1 MRIDFMEF
9 TGCDSQLAPSFC
21 GELTVRLSAKFAPF
35 HWMAALVVA
44 SCMSASGLEA
54 SEPVDVVFKSL
65 LDGTEQ
71 RYVVVLPPAYRAN
84 NAHDLVIAL
93 HGHGSDRWQFVKDNR
108 GECRGARDAAAEH
121 QMIFVSP
128 DYRAKTSWMGPA
140 AEADMLQMLD
150 DLHGRYRIR
159 DVIVSGGSMGG
170 TSALAFA
177 ALHPECVDGVVSLNG
192 TANLVEYPN
201 FREAI
206 AESYGGSK
214 VDKPEVYRQRSAE
227 FFPDRLTMPV
237 ATTTGGK
244 DTLVPPDSVLR
255 LMEALKKQGSPAL
268 SLHRPDGG
276 HDTSYDDTRAAFR
289 FVFETLNAQRQ
300 QHAPVF
306 SNVEKLNTIVCLGDS
321 VTGIYYHTGGHRA
334 YPEMLE
340 LALKAAHPK
349 ATVKVINAGISGNT
363 TRDGL
368 NRLDA
373 DVLKHNPDLVTI
385 SFGLNDMARVPI
397 EEYRSNLEQLIDRCQ
412 AQKSQVVLC
421 TPNAVINTDGRP
433 ITKLVEYCDVLR
445 TVARN
450 KNVAVCDQYATGEK
464 LKQRA
469 PWTWRLTM
477 SDAIHPNMDGHKR
490 MAEELCR
497 VISGANVS
505 IDAVQPPLPVLQRT
519 RKQLAD
525 GAPLR
530 IMAMEPVAAIV
541 EAAIR
546 QHRPDANVELTTW
559 AITGK
564 SLAQL
569 EQEANA
575 QVRAMKPDLVVL
587 TIPAELTVAND
598 ESTVHSISWIM
609 NWSLSFGLQEWDC
622 VVVHPSVLTPV
633 ADPGTDSLIRK
644 LVHAQHLALIDR
656 ASESKSASEIIQ
668 QWFHADFSYPAQ

>member
-1 MRIDFMEF
+1 M
-9 TGCDSQLAPSFC
+9 
-21 GELTVRLSAKFAPF
+21 RLSAKYIQLFWIAIF
-35 HWMAALVVA
+35 VAVSDIALTDPN
-44 SCMSASGLEA
+44 ASGQDSSGPL
-54 SEPVDVVFKSL
+54 DVAFTSK

-71 RYVVVLPPAYRAN
+71 RYVVILPPDFRKDTV
-84 NAHDLVIAL
+84 HDLVIAL
-93 HGHGSDRWQFVKDNR
+93 HGHGSDRWQFVNDNR
-108 GECRGARDAAAEH
+108 GECKGSRDAAAEH

-140 AEADMLQMLD
+140 AEADMLQVLD

-170 TSALAFA
+170 TSALTFA

-201 FREAI
+201 FLEAI

-227 FFPDRLTMPV
+227 FFSDRLTMPV

-255 LMEALKKQGSPAL
+255 LMDALKKQGSPAM
-268 SLHRPDGG
+268 SLHRPEGG
-276 HDTSYDDTRAAFR
+276 HDTNYEDTQSAFR
-289 FVFETLNAQRQ
+289 FVIETLTLKRSQRP
-300 QHAPVF
+300 PVL
-306 SNVEKLNTIVCLGDS
+306 SVTDQPVTVICLGDS
-321 VTGIYYHTGGHRA
+321 VTGVYYHTGGHRA

-340 LALKAAHPK
+340 LALKAAHAK

-368 NRLDA
+368 NRLES
-373 DVLKHNPDLVTI
+373 DVLKYQPGLVTI
-385 SFGLNDMARVPI
+385 SFGLNDMVRVPI
-397 EEYRSNLEQLIDRCQ
+397 EEYRSNLEQLIDRCRN
-412 AQKSQVVLC
+412 QKSRVVLC
-421 TPNAVINTDGRP
+421 TPNAVINTDDRP
-433 ITKLVEYCDVLR
+433 ITKLVEYCEVLR
-445 TVARN
+445 TVGRD
-450 KNVAVCDQYATGEK
+450 KNVPVCDQYVAGEK

-477 SDAIHPNMDGHKR
+477 SDEIHPNMDGHKR

-497 VISGANVS
+497 VITGANVS
-505 IDAVQPPLPVLQRT
+505 LDAVQPPLPILQRT

-530 IMAMEPVAAIV
+530 VMAMEPVAAMV

-546 QHRPDANVELTTW
+546 QHHPDTKIELTTW
-559 AITGK
+559 AVAGK

-575 QVRAMKPDLVVL
+575 QVRAMIPDLVVL
-587 TIPAELTVAND
+587 TIPAELAVAND
-598 ESTVHSISWIM
+598 EPTVHSISWIM

-622 VVVHPSVLTPV
+622 VVVHPSVLTPA
-633 ADPGTDSLIRK
+633 ADPGKDSLIRK

-656 ASESKSASEIIQ
+656 TSESESAGALIQ
-668 QWFHADFSYPAQ
+668 QWFKANLVP

>member
-1 MRIDFMEF
+1 
-9 TGCDSQLAPSFC
+9 
-21 GELTVRLSAKFAPF
+21 VRLSAKCAQLLWIAIFATVS
-35 HWMAALVVA
+35 VVA
-44 SCMSASGLEA
+44 LPFPRVVGQES
-54 SEPVDVVFKSL
+54 SEPLDVAFTSK

-71 RYVVVLPPAYRAN
+71 RYVVILPPDFCN
-84 NAHDLVIAL
+84 DTAHDLVIAL

-108 GECRGARDAAAEH
+108 GECKGSRDAAAEQ

-140 AEADMLQMLD
+140 AEADMLQMLN

-201 FREAI
+201 FPEAI
-206 AESYGGSK
+206 TESYGGSK
-214 VDKPEVYRQRSAE
+214 VDKPEIYRQRSAE

-268 SLHRPDGG
+268 SLHRPEGG
-276 HDTSYDDTRAAFR
+276 HDTNYEDTRSAFR
-289 FVFETLNAQRQ
+289 FVIENLAAKRSQ
-300 QHAPVF
+300 QPPVL
-306 SNVEKLNTIVCLGDS
+306 SVSDQPMTIVCLGDS
-321 VTGIYYHTGGHRA
+321 VTGVYYHTGGHRA

-340 LALKAAHPK
+340 LALKAANPK

-368 NRLDA
+368 NRLES
-373 DVLKHNPDLVTI
+373 DVLKHKPDLVTI
-385 SFGLNDMARVPI
+385 SFGLNDMVRVPI
-397 EEYRSNLEQLIDRCQ
+397 EEYRSNLEQLIDRCRE
-412 AQKSQVVLC
+412 QKSQVVLC

-433 ITKLVEYCDVLR
+433 ITKLVEYCEVLR
-445 TVARN
+445 TVGRD
-450 KNVAVCDQYATGEK
+450 KNVPVCDQYVAGEE

-505 IDAVQPPLPVLQRT
+505 LDAVQPPLPILQRT

-530 IMAMEPVAAIV
+530 IMAMEPVAAMV

-546 QHRPDANVELTTW
+546 QQHPDAKVELTTW
-559 AITGK
+559 AVAGK

-587 TIPAELTVAND
+587 TISAELAGAND
-598 ESTVHSISWIM
+598 EPTVHSLSWIM

-622 VVVHPSVLTPV
+622 VVVHPSVLTPA
-633 ADPGTDSLIRK
+633 ADPGKDSLIRK

-656 ASESKSASEIIQ
+656 ASDSESAVEIIQ
-668 QWFHADFSYPAQ
+668 RWFKADLSSPPQ

>member
-1 MRIDFMEF
+1 M
-9 TGCDSQLAPSFC
+9 
-21 GELTVRLSAKFAPF
+21 RLSAKCAQLLWIAIFATVS
-35 HWMAALVVA
+35 VVA
-44 SCMSASGLEA
+44 LPFPRVVGQES
-54 SEPVDVVFKSL
+54 SEPLDVAFTSK

-71 RYVVVLPPAYRAN
+71 RYVVILPPGFRN
-84 NAHDLVIAL
+84 DTAHDLVIAL
-93 HGHGSDRWQFVKDNR
+93 HGHGSDCWQFVKDNR
-108 GECRGARDAAAEH
+108 GECKGSRDAAAEQ

-201 FREAI
+201 FPEAI

-214 VDKPEVYRQRSAE
+214 VDKPDVYRQRSAE
-227 FFPDRLTMPV
+227 FFPDRLSMPI

-268 SLHRPDGG
+268 SLHRPEGG
-276 HDTSYDDTRAAFR
+276 HDTNYDDTQSAFR
-289 FVFETLNAQRQ
+289 FVIENLTAKRSQP
-300 QHAPVF
+300 PVI
-306 SNVEKLNTIVCLGDS
+306 SVSDQPKTIVCLGDS
-321 VTGIYYHTGGHRA
+321 VTGVYYHTGGHRA

-368 NRLDA
+368 NRLES
-373 DVLKHNPDLVTI
+373 DVLKHKPDLVTI
-385 SFGLNDMARVPI
+385 SFGLNDMVRVPI
-397 EEYRSNLEQLIDRCQ
+397 EEYRSNLGQLIDRCRE
-412 AQKSQVVLC
+412 QKSLVVLC
-421 TPNAVINTDGRP
+421 TPNAVINTGDRP
-433 ITKLVEYCDVLR
+433 ISKLVEYCEVLR
-445 TVARN
+445 SVGRD
-450 KNVAVCDQYATGEK
+450 KNVPVCDQYVAGEE

-497 VISGANVS
+497 VISGAS
-505 IDAVQPPLPVLQRT
+505 ISLDAVQPPLPILQRT
-519 RKQLAD
+519 KKQLAD

-530 IMAMEPVAAIV
+530 IMAMEPVAAMV

-546 QHRPDANVELTTW
+546 QHHPDAKVELTTW
-559 AITGK
+559 TVAGK

-587 TIPAELTVAND
+587 TIPAELAVAND
-598 ESTVHSISWIM
+598 EPTVHSLSWIM

-622 VVVHPSVLTPV
+622 VVVHPSVLTPA
-633 ADPGTDSLIRK
+633 ADPGKDSLIRK

-656 ASESKSASEIIQ
+656 ASDSESAVEIIQ
-668 QWFHADFSYPAQ
+668 QWFKADLSSPPQ

>member
-1 MRIDFMEF
+1 
-9 TGCDSQLAPSFC
+9 
-21 GELTVRLSAKFAPF
+21 VRLSAKCAQLL
-35 HWMAALVVA
+35 WVAILTSVSVVA
-44 SCMSASGLEA
+44 LPIQKAVGQES
-54 SEPVDVVFKSL
+54 SEPLDVAFKSK

-71 RYVVVLPPAYRAN
+71 RYVVILPTGFRN
-84 NAHDLVIAL
+84 DTAHDLVIAL
-93 HGHGSDRWQFVKDNR
+93 HGHGSDRWQFVKDGR
-108 GECRGARDAAAEH
+108 GECKGSRDATAE
-121 QMIFVSP
+121 QKMIFVSP

-201 FREAI
+201 FLEAI

-214 VDKPEVYRQRSAE
+214 IDKPEVYRQRSAE

-268 SLHRPDGG
+268 SLHRPDGS
-276 HDTSYDDTRAAFR
+276 HDTNYEDTRSAFR
-289 FVFETLNAQRQ
+289 FVIENLTTKRSQ
-300 QHAPVF
+300 QQPVLYV
-306 SNVEKLNTIVCLGDS
+306 SVEPMTIVCLGDS
-321 VTGIYYHTGGHRA
+321 VTGVYYHTGGHRA

-340 LALKAAHPK
+340 LALKAAHPR
-349 ATVKVINAGISGNT
+349 ATIKVINAGISGNT

-368 NRLDA
+368 NRLDS
-373 DVLKHNPDLVTI
+373 DVLKHRPDLVTI
-385 SFGLNDMARVPI
+385 SFGLNDMVRVPI
-397 EEYRSNLEQLIDRCQ
+397 EEYRSNLEQLIDRCR
-412 AQKSQVVLC
+412 AQKSQVLLC
-421 TPNAVINTDGRP
+421 TPNAVINTGDRP
-433 ITKLVEYCDVLR
+433 ITRLGEYCEVLR
-445 TVARN
+445 TVGRN
-450 KNVAVCDQYATGEK
+450 KNVPVCDQYMAGEQ

-469 PWTWRLTM
+469 PWTRRLTM

-505 IDAVQPPLPVLQRT
+505 LDEVQPPLPILPRT

-530 IMAMEPVAAIV
+530 IMAMEPVATMV

-546 QHRPDANVELTTW
+546 RQRPDVKVELTTW
-559 AITGK
+559 TVTGK
-564 SLAQL
+564 SLARL

-575 QVRAMKPDLVVL
+575 QVRGMKPDLVVL

-598 ESTVHSISWIM
+598 EQTVHSISWIM

-622 VVVHPSVLTPV
+622 VVVHPSVLTPS
-633 ADPGTDSLIRK
+633 ADPGQNSLIRK

-656 ASESKSASEIIQ
+656 TAESVSAAEIIQ
-668 QWFHADFSYPAQ
+668 QWFNADLSYPPQ

>member
-1 MRIDFMEF
+1 M
-9 TGCDSQLAPSFC
+9 
-21 GELTVRLSAKFAPF
+21 RLSAKCAQLL
-35 HWMAALVVA
+35 WIAILASVSVVA
-44 SCMSASGLEA
+44 LPIQKAVGQDS
-54 SEPVDVVFKSL
+54 SEPLDVAFKSK

-71 RYVVVLPPAYRAN
+71 RYVVILPPRFRN
-84 NAHDLVIAL
+84 DIAHDLVIAL
-93 HGHGSDRWQFVKDNR
+93 HGHGSDRWQFVKDDR
-108 GECRGARDAAAEH
+108 GECKGSRDAAAEQ

-201 FREAI
+201 FLEAI

-214 VDKPEVYRQRSAE
+214 VDKPDVYRQRSAE

-255 LMEALKKQGSPAL
+255 LMEALKKQGSPGL
-268 SLHRPDGG
+268 SLHRPEGG
-276 HDTSYDDTRAAFR
+276 HVTNYEDTQSAFR
-289 FVFETLNAQRQ
+289 FVIDNLAAKRSQP
-300 QHAPVF
+300 PVL
-306 SNVEKLNTIVCLGDS
+306 SVSDQPMTIVCLGDS
-321 VTGIYYHTGGHRA
+321 VTGVYYHTGGHRA

-368 NRLDA
+368 NRLES
-373 DVLKHNPDLVTI
+373 DVLKHKPDLVTI
-385 SFGLNDMARVPI
+385 SFGLNDMVRVPI
-397 EEYRSNLEQLIDRCQ
+397 EEYRSNLEQLIDRCR

-421 TPNAVINTDGRP
+421 TPNAVINTSDRP
-433 ITKLVEYCDVLR
+433 ITRLVEYCEVLR
-445 TVARN
+445 SVGRD
-450 KNVAVCDQYATGEK
+450 KNVPVCDQYVAGEE

-505 IDAVQPPLPVLQRT
+505 LDEVQPPLPILQRT

-530 IMAMEPVAAIV
+530 IMAMEPVAAMV

-546 QHRPDANVELTTW
+546 QYHPDAKVELTTW
-559 AITGK
+559 AVAGK

-575 QVRAMKPDLVVL
+575 QVRALKPDLVVL
-587 TIPAELTVAND
+587 TVPAELTVAND
-598 ESTVHSISWIM
+598 EPTVHSISWIM

-622 VVVHPSVLTPV
+622 VVVHPSVLTPA
-633 ADPGTDSLIRK
+633 ADPGKDSLIRK

-656 ASESKSASEIIQ
+656 ASESESAGDIIQ
-668 QWFHADFSYPAQ
+668 QWFKADLSSPPQ

>member
-1 MRIDFMEF
+1 
-9 TGCDSQLAPSFC
+9 
-21 GELTVRLSAKFAPF
+21 VRLSAKCAQLL
-35 HWMAALVVA
+35 WIAILASVSIVALPIQKAVGQE
-44 SCMSASGLEA
+44 S
-54 SEPVDVVFKSL
+54 SEPLDVAFKSK

-71 RYVVVLPPAYRAN
+71 RYVVILPPRFRN
-84 NAHDLVIAL
+84 DIAHDLVIAL

-108 GECRGARDAAAEH
+108 GECKGSRDAAAEQ

-170 TSALAFA
+170 TSALAFS

-201 FREAI
+201 FMEAI

-255 LMEALKKQGSPAL
+255 LMDALKKQGSPAM
-268 SLHRPDGG
+268 SLHRPEGG
-276 HDTSYDDTRAAFR
+276 HDTNYEDTQSAFR
-289 FVFETLNAQRQ
+289 FVIENLTAKRSQP
-300 QHAPVF
+300 PVL
-306 SNVEKLNTIVCLGDS
+306 SVSDQPMTIVCLGDS
-321 VTGIYYHTGGHRA
+321 VTGVYYHTGGHRA

-368 NRLDA
+368 NRLES
-373 DVLKHNPDLVTI
+373 DVLKHKPDVVTI
-385 SFGLNDMARVPI
+385 SFGLNDMVRVPI
-397 EEYRSNLEQLIDRCQ
+397 EEYRSNLEHLIDRCRE
-412 AQKSQVVLC
+412 QKSQVVLC
-421 TPNAVINTDGRP
+421 TPNAVINTGDRP
-433 ITKLVEYCDVLR
+433 ITKLVEYCEVLR
-445 TVARN
+445 MVGRD
-450 KNVAVCDQYATGEK
+450 KNVPVCDQYMAGEE

-505 IDAVQPPLPVLQRT
+505 LDAVQPPLPILQRT

-530 IMAMEPVAAIV
+530 IMAMEPVAAMV

-546 QHRPDANVELTTW
+546 QHHPDAKVELTTW
-559 AITGK
+559 TVAGK

-575 QVRAMKPDLVVL
+575 QVRALKPDLVVL
-587 TIPAELTVAND
+587 TIPADLAIAID
-598 ESTVHSISWIM
+598 EPTVHSISWIM

-622 VVVHPSVLTPV
+622 VVVHPSVLTPA
-633 ADPGTDSLIRK
+633 ADPGKDSLIRK

-656 ASESKSASEIIQ
+656 TSESESAAEIIQ
-668 QWFHADFSYPAQ
+668 QWCKADLSPPPQ